1 MTKTNAR
8 NLLRTALLCLLLLLC
23 AGGALAESDGNLD
36 VFDDAFMKEHG
47 LVDANGARLYIQD
60 MDWDGDTCYAYL
72 TDMGIYTYTPGGEP
86 EKLCTLP
93 PAPENFS
100 ARVDGLTDEDL
111 ELLHNTV
118 TYISVWD
125 GTLYGYNVYSGRWG
139 AIDGE
144 GVHWQDSRLN
154 FSCLFHE
161 DSFFP
166 DRIAYSFMTDD
177 ALYVLAD
184 SPNEQGEYVYAMFA
198 FGLEDGT
205 SERYDCDGLLG
216 GATRYIQPNGMQ
228 ALQLIYYNE
237 KLDYP
242 YNAMFFD
249 LETRRFSLGT
259 PSFDF
264 LKDEPDA
271 YSMGGLAYDSK
282 TGVYYL
288 AADGALYASETI
300 EGGSAFHEIAVL
312 DTTSVYPETHAWALS
327 GGRYAILSDG
337 LHIRTGGGEL
347 SKQLSVASVG
357 SLDELDAYQAAH
369 PEVRLRTG
377 GELGVQELIDYL
389 LTGDITVDVYSMP
402 LNYAFNLIKE
412 KGLAV
417 PMSGSEVIEAD
428 VARMDGQVQSA
439 LRDAQGN
446 IVAYPA
452 GDRVELANY
461 GIHEG
466 YWRMAFGDRPLPTT
480 FEEVLDAWI
489 EWEENDLIEEYPM
502 LGFEISEGFSY
513 ENWVRRFITIYIRQ
527 HDADGEPNLGAPELR
542 TVLEKLA
549 RLAEVRQQHGRG
561 INGESDGDRALS
573 TETGDTAFI
582 FNPSSQIAMT
592 GDDRWVTTG
601 KVYDQDP
608 GDVTWLTLTFEKDAK
623 QYTDASMNVYFIN
636 PYSWHQEEA
645 LQFIEC
651 MTSPRAI
658 PRVYYAVHPDMN
670 EPLENENYEETKA
683 WYERQCEEY
692 RAGIETAKEQDKDT
706 SELERQLSNYEN
718 WLASDEGRWDISQ
731 KTIDAYRQMIA
742 EKPLNLHM
750 SSPYLYAM
758 TIGES
763 NFVNTLCKQY
773 TQGGMPLDLFLQK
786 LSSRLNMITLE
797 DSGSAGVG

>member
-1 MTKTNAR
+1 MTQTNAG
-8 NLLRTALLCLLLLLC
+8 NLIRTALLCLLLLLC

-72 TDMGIYTYTPGGEP
+72 TDMGVYTYTPGGEP

-93 PAPENFS
+93 PAPENFY

-144 GVHWQDSRLN
+144 GVHWRDSRLN

-166 DRIAYSFMTDD
+166 DRIANSFMTDD

-184 SPNEQGEYVYAMFA
+184 TQDEYGDLVYALFS
-198 FGLEDGT
+198 FDLSDGT
-205 SERYDCDGLLG
+205 SKRYDHEGLLG
-216 GATRYIQPNGMQ
+216 GICRGEKGELLLLAYFPDYEEFGTLLFQMDSGEFCTVGPYFDFPIEEDFVGGF
-228 ALQLIYYNE
+228 AYNE
-237 KLDYP
+237 KTDTMYVAA
-242 YNAMFFD
+242 ND
-249 LETRRFSLGT
+249 LI
-259 PSFDF
+259 
-264 LKDEPDA
+264 
-271 YSMGGLAYDSK
+271 
-282 TGVYYL
+282 
-288 AADGALYASETI
+288 YASKNAEEYTPF
-300 EGGSAFHEIAVL
+300 APL
-312 DTTSVYPETHAWALS
+312 DTSGMMPDIRAWALS
-327 GGRYAILSDG
+327 DGRYAILFDG
-337 LHIRTGGGEL
+337 IHIRERDDQEFAQLNL
-347 SKQLSVASVG
+347 STYLFYPSTRQLFKDMYPNVK
-357 SLDELDAYQAAH
+357 LNEQDTMDQQ
-369 PEVRLRTG
+369 TI
-377 GELGVQELIDYL
+377 IDYL
-389 LTGDITVDVYSMP
+389 LTGDETIDVYSMP

-417 PMSGSEVIEAD
+417 SMSGSEVIEAD
-428 VARMDGQVQSA
+428 AARMDEQVQSA

-461 GIHEG
+461 GIHGG

-561 INGESDGDRALS
+561 ISGESDGDRALS
-573 TETGDTAFI
+573 SETGDTAFI
-582 FNPSSQIAMT
+582 FNPSSQVAME
-592 GDDRWVTTG
+592 GDDHWVTMG
-601 KVYDQDP
+601 NVYDQYP
-608 GDVTWLTLTFEKDAK
+608 GDVTWLPLTFEKDAK
-623 QYTDASMNVYFIN
+623 QYTDASMYVYFIN
-636 PYSWHQEEA
+636 PHSWHKEEA

-651 MTSPRAI
+651 MTNPRAI

-670 EPLENENYEETKA
+670 EPLENEDYEEVKA

-692 RAGIETAKEQDKDT
+692 RAGIKTAKEQDKDT

-718 WLASDEGRWDISQ
+718 WLASDEGRWEISQ
-731 KTIDAYRQMIA
+731 KTIDAYRQMVA

-750 SSPYLYAM
+750 TSPYLYAM

-763 NFVNTLCKQY
+763 SFVNTLCGQY
-773 TQGGMPLDLFLQK
+773 AQGGMPLDLFLQK

-797 DSGSAGVG
+797 DSGSAGAG

>member
-1 MTKTNAR
+1 MTQTNAG
-8 NLLRTALLCLLLLLC
+8 NLIRTALLCLLLLLC
-23 AGGALAESDGNLD
+23 AGGALAESDGNID

-72 TDMGIYTYTPGGEP
+72 TDMGVYTYTPGGEP

-93 PAPENFS
+93 PAPENFY

-144 GVHWQDSRLN
+144 GVHWRDSRLN

-166 DRIAYSFMTDD
+166 DRIANSFMTDD

-184 SPNEQGEYVYAMFA
+184 TQDEYGDLVYALFS
-198 FGLEDGT
+198 FDLSDGT
-205 SERYDCDGLLG
+205 SKRYDHEGLLG
-216 GATRYIQPNGMQ
+216 GICRGEKGELLLLAYFPDYEEFGTLLFQMDSGEFCTVGPYFDFPIEEDFVGGF
-228 ALQLIYYNE
+228 AYNE
-237 KLDYP
+237 KTDTMYVAA
-242 YNAMFFD
+242 ND
-249 LETRRFSLGT
+249 LI
-259 PSFDF
+259 
-264 LKDEPDA
+264 
-271 YSMGGLAYDSK
+271 
-282 TGVYYL
+282 
-288 AADGALYASETI
+288 YASTNAEEYTPF
-300 EGGSAFHEIAVL
+300 APL
-312 DTTSVYPETHAWALS
+312 DTSGMMQDIRAWALS
-327 GGRYAILSDG
+327 DGRYAILFDG
-337 LHIRTGGGEL
+337 IHIRERDDQEFAQLNL
-347 SKQLSVASVG
+347 STYLIYPSTRQLFKDMYPNVK
-357 SLDELDAYQAAH
+357 LNEQDTMDQQ
-369 PEVRLRTG
+369 TI
-377 GELGVQELIDYL
+377 IDYL
-389 LTGDITVDVYSMP
+389 LTGDDTIDVYSMP

-417 PMSGSEVIEAD
+417 SMSGSEVIEAD
-428 VARMDGQVQSA
+428 VARMDEQVQSA

-561 INGESDGDRALS
+561 ISGESDGDRALS
-573 TETGDTAFI
+573 SETGDTAFI
-582 FNPSSQIAMT
+582 FNPSSQVAME
-592 GDDRWVTTG
+592 GDDHWVTMG
-601 KVYDQDP
+601 NVYDQYP
-608 GDVTWLTLTFEKDAK
+608 GDVTWLPLTFEKDAK
-623 QYTDASMNVYFIN
+623 QYTDASMYVYFIN
-636 PYSWHQEEA
+636 PHSWHKEEA

-651 MTSPRAI
+651 MTNPRAI

-670 EPLENENYEETKA
+670 EPLENEDYEEVKA

-692 RAGIETAKEQDKDT
+692 RAGIKTAKAQDKDT

-718 WLASDEGRWDISQ
+718 WLASDEGRWEISQ
-731 KTIDAYRQMIA
+731 KTIDAYRQMVA

-750 SSPYLYAM
+750 TSPYLYAM

-763 NFVNTLCKQY
+763 SFVNTLCGQY
-773 TQGGMPLDLFLQK
+773 AQGGMPLDLFLPK

-797 DSGSAGVG
+797 DSGSAGAG

>member
-1 MTKTNAR
+1 MTQTNAG
-8 NLLRTALLCLLLLLC
+8 NLIRTALLCLLLLLC

-72 TDMGIYTYTPGGEP
+72 TDMGVYTYTPGGEP

-93 PAPENFS
+93 PAPENFY

-144 GVHWQDSRLN
+144 GVHWRDSRLN

-166 DRIAYSFMTDD
+166 DRIANSFMTDD

-184 SPNEQGEYVYAMFA
+184 TQDEYGDLVYALFS
-198 FGLEDGT
+198 FDLSDGT
-205 SERYDCDGLLG
+205 SKRYDHEGLLG
-216 GATRYIQPNGMQ
+216 GICRGEKGELLLLAYFPDYEEFGTLLFQMDSGEFCTVGPYFDFPIEEDFVGGF
-228 ALQLIYYNE
+228 AYNE
-237 KLDYP
+237 KTDTMYVAA
-242 YNAMFFD
+242 ND
-249 LETRRFSLGT
+249 LI
-259 PSFDF
+259 
-264 LKDEPDA
+264 
-271 YSMGGLAYDSK
+271 
-282 TGVYYL
+282 
-288 AADGALYASETI
+288 YASKNAEEYTPF
-300 EGGSAFHEIAVL
+300 APL
-312 DTTSVYPETHAWALS
+312 DTSGMMPDIRAWALS
-327 GGRYAILSDG
+327 DGRYAILFDG
-337 LHIRTGGGEL
+337 IHIRERDDQEFAQLNL
-347 SKQLSVASVG
+347 STYLFYPSTRQFFKDMYPNVKLNEQ
-357 SLDELDAYQAAH
+357 DTMDQQ
-369 PEVRLRTG
+369 TI
-377 GELGVQELIDYL
+377 IDYL
-389 LTGDITVDVYSMP
+389 LTGDDTIDVYSMP

-417 PMSGSEVIEAD
+417 SMSGSEVIEAD
-428 VARMDGQVQSA
+428 VARMDEQVQSA

-561 INGESDGDRALS
+561 ISGESDGDRALS
-573 TETGDTAFI
+573 SETGDTAFI
-582 FNPSSQIAMT
+582 FNPSSQVAME
-592 GDDRWVTTG
+592 GDDHWVTMG
-601 KVYDQDP
+601 NVYDQYP
-608 GDVTWLTLTFEKDAK
+608 GDVTWLPLTFEKDAK
-623 QYTDASMNVYFIN
+623 QYTDASMYVYFIN
-636 PYSWHQEEA
+636 PHSWHKEEA

-651 MTSPRAI
+651 MTNPRAI

-670 EPLENENYEETKA
+670 EPLENEDYEEVKA

-692 RAGIETAKEQDKDT
+692 RAGIKTAKEQDKDT

-718 WLASDEGRWDISQ
+718 WLASDEGRWEISQ
-731 KTIDAYRQMIA
+731 KTIDAYRQMVA

-750 SSPYLYAM
+750 TSPYLYAM

-763 NFVNTLCKQY
+763 SFVNTLCGQY
-773 TQGGMPLDLFLQK
+773 AQGGMPLDLFLQK

-797 DSGSAGVG
+797 DSGSAGAG

>member
-1 MTKTNAR
+1 MKNKAKKI
-8 NLLRTALLCLLLLLC
+8 RTLFLLLLTL
-23 AGGALAESDGNLD
+23 LFLLSTSSMAETSNSID
-36 VFDDAFMKEHG
+36 VFNDRYMKEQN
-47 LVDANGARLYIQD
+47 LVDEFGLRLFFQD
-60 MDWDGDTCYAYL
+60 VAWDGDTCYAYL
-72 TDMGIYTYTPGGEP
+72 SDMGIYTYTPGGEP

-93 PAPENFS
+93 PAPENFY
-100 ARVDGLTDEDL
+100 ARVDSLTDEDL

-144 GVHWQDSRLN
+144 GVHWRDSRLN

-166 DRIAYSFMTDD
+166 DRIANSFMTDD

-184 SPNEQGEYVYAMFA
+184 TQDEYGALVYALFS
-198 FGLEDGT
+198 FDLSDGT
-205 SERYDCDGLLG
+205 SKRYDHEGLLG
-216 GATRYIQPNGMQ
+216 GICRGEKGELLLLAYFPDYEEFGTLLFQMDSGEFCTVGPYFDFPIEEDFVGGF
-228 ALQLIYYNE
+228 AYNE
-237 KLDYP
+237 KTDTMYVAA
-242 YNAMFFD
+242 ND
-249 LETRRFSLGT
+249 LI
-259 PSFDF
+259 
-264 LKDEPDA
+264 
-271 YSMGGLAYDSK
+271 
-282 TGVYYL
+282 
-288 AADGALYASETI
+288 YASKNAEEYTPF
-300 EGGSAFHEIAVL
+300 APL
-312 DTTSVYPETHAWALS
+312 DTSGMMPDIRAWALS
-327 GGRYAILSDG
+327 DGRYAILFDG
-337 LHIRTGGGEL
+337 IHIRERDDQEFAQLNL
-347 SKQLSVASVG
+347 STYLFYPSTRQLFKDMYPNVK
-357 SLDELDAYQAAH
+357 LNEQDTMDQQ
-369 PEVRLRTG
+369 TI
-377 GELGVQELIDYL
+377 IDYL
-389 LTGDITVDVYSMP
+389 LTGDETIDVYSMP

-412 KGLAV
+412 KGLAE
-417 PMSGSEVIEAD
+417 PLSGSEAIEAD
-428 VARMDGQVQSA
+428 IARMDEQVQSA

-452 GDRVELANY
+452 GDRVELSNY

-466 YWRMAFGDRPLPTT
+466 YWRMAFGDRPLPAT

-561 INGESDGDRALS
+561 ISGESDGDRALS

-592 GDDRWVTTG
+592 GDDRWVTMG
-601 KVYDQDP
+601 NVYDQYP
-608 GDVTWLTLTFEKDAK
+608 GDVTWLPLTFEKDAK
-623 QYTDASMNVYFIN
+623 QYTDASMYVYFIN
-636 PYSWHQEEA
+636 PHSWHKEEA

-651 MTSPRAI
+651 MTNPRAI

-670 EPLENENYEETKA
+670 EPLENEDYEEVKA

-692 RAGIETAKEQDKDT
+692 RAGIKTAKEQDKDT
-706 SELERQLSNYEN
+706 AELERQLSNYEN

-731 KTIDAYRQMIA
+731 KTIDAYRRMVA

-750 SSPYLYAM
+750 TSPYLYAM

-763 NFVNTLCKQY
+763 NFVNTLCGQY
-773 TQGGMPLDLFLQK
+773 AQGGMPLDLFLQK

-797 DSGSAGVG
+797 DSGSAGAG

>member
-1 MTKTNAR
+1 MTQTNAG
-8 NLLRTALLCLLLLLC
+8 NLIRTALLCLLLLLC

-47 LVDANGARLYIQD
+47 LVDANGVRLYIQD

-93 PAPENFS
+93 PAPENFY

-161 DSFFP
+161 DSVFP
-166 DRIAYSFMTDD
+166 DRIANSFMTDD

-184 SPNEQGEYVYAMFA
+184 TQDEYGDLVYALFS
-198 FGLEDGT
+198 FDLSDGT
-205 SERYDCDGLLG
+205 SKRYDHEGLLG
-216 GATRYIQPNGMQ
+216 GICRGEKGELLLLAYFPDYEEFGTLLFQMDSGEFCTVGPYFDFPIEEDFVGGF
-228 ALQLIYYNE
+228 AYNE
-237 KLDYP
+237 KTDTMYVAA
-242 YNAMFFD
+242 ND
-249 LETRRFSLGT
+249 LI
-259 PSFDF
+259 
-264 LKDEPDA
+264 
-271 YSMGGLAYDSK
+271 
-282 TGVYYL
+282 
-288 AADGALYASETI
+288 YASKNAEEYTPF
-300 EGGSAFHEIAVL
+300 APL
-312 DTTSVYPETHAWALS
+312 DTSGMMPDIRAWALS
-327 GGRYAILSDG
+327 DGRYAILFDG
-337 LHIRTGGGEL
+337 IHIRERDDQEFAQLNL
-347 SKQLSVASVG
+347 STYLFYPSTRQLFKDMYPNVK
-357 SLDELDAYQAAH
+357 LNEQDTMDQQ
-369 PEVRLRTG
+369 TI
-377 GELGVQELIDYL
+377 IDYL
-389 LTGDITVDVYSMP
+389 LTGDETIDVYSMP

-417 PMSGSEVIEAD
+417 SMSGSEAIEAD
-428 VARMDGQVQSA
+428 VARMDEQVQSA

-561 INGESDGDRALS
+561 ISGESDGDRALS
-573 TETGDTAFI
+573 SETGDTAFI
-582 FNPSSQIAMT
+582 FNPSSQVAME
-592 GDDRWVTTG
+592 GDDHWVTMG
-601 KVYDQDP
+601 NVYDQYP
-608 GDVTWLTLTFEKDAK
+608 GDVTWLPLTFEKDAK
-623 QYTDASMNVYFIN
+623 QYTDASMYVYFIN
-636 PYSWHQEEA
+636 PHSWHKEEA

-651 MTSPRAI
+651 MTNPRAI

-670 EPLENENYEETKA
+670 EPLENEDYEEVKA

-692 RAGIETAKEQDKDT
+692 RAGIKTAKEQDKDS

-718 WLASDEGRWDISQ
+718 WLASDEGRWEISQ
-731 KTIDAYRQMIA
+731 KTIDAYRQMVA

-750 SSPYLYAM
+750 TSPYLYAM

-763 NFVNTLCKQY
+763 SFVNTLCGQY
-773 TQGGMPLDLFLQK
+773 AQGGMPLDLFLQK

-797 DSGSAGVG
+797 DSGSAGAG

>member
-1 MTKTNAR
+1 MTQTNAG
-8 NLLRTALLCLLLLLC
+8 NLIRTALLCLLLLLC

-72 TDMGIYTYTPGGEP
+72 TDMGVYTYTPGGEP

-93 PAPENFS
+93 PAPENFY
-100 ARVDGLTDEDL
+100 ARVGGLTDEDL

-144 GVHWQDSRLN
+144 GVHWRDSRLN

-166 DRIAYSFMTDD
+166 DRIANSFMTDD

-184 SPNEQGEYVYAMFA
+184 TQDEYGDLVYALFS
-198 FGLEDGT
+198 FDLSDGT
-205 SERYDCDGLLG
+205 SKRYDHEGLLG
-216 GATRYIQPNGMQ
+216 GICRGEKGELLLLAYFPDYEEFGTLLFQMDSGEFCTVGPYFDFPIEEDFVGGF
-228 ALQLIYYNE
+228 AYNE
-237 KLDYP
+237 KTDTMYVAA
-242 YNAMFFD
+242 ND
-249 LETRRFSLGT
+249 LI
-259 PSFDF
+259 
-264 LKDEPDA
+264 
-271 YSMGGLAYDSK
+271 
-282 TGVYYL
+282 
-288 AADGALYASETI
+288 YASKNAEEYTPF
-300 EGGSAFHEIAVL
+300 APL
-312 DTTSVYPETHAWALS
+312 DTSGMMPDIRAWALS
-327 GGRYAILSDG
+327 DGRYAILFDG
-337 LHIRTGGGEL
+337 IHIRERDDQEFAQLNL
-347 SKQLSVASVG
+347 STYLFYPSTRQLFKDMYPNVK
-357 SLDELDAYQAAH
+357 LNEQDTMDQQ
-369 PEVRLRTG
+369 TI
-377 GELGVQELIDYL
+377 IDYL
-389 LTGDITVDVYSMP
+389 LTGDETIDVYSMP

-417 PMSGSEVIEAD
+417 SMSGSEVIEAD
-428 VARMDGQVQSA
+428 AARMDEQVQSA

-561 INGESDGDRALS
+561 ISGESDGDRALS
-573 TETGDTAFI
+573 SETGDTAFI
-582 FNPSSQIAMT
+582 FNPSSQVAME
-592 GDDRWVTTG
+592 GDDHWVTMG
-601 KVYDQDP
+601 NVYDQYP
-608 GDVTWLTLTFEKDAK
+608 GDVTWLPLTFEKDAK
-623 QYTDASMNVYFIN
+623 QYTDASMYVYFIN
-636 PYSWHQEEA
+636 PHSWHKEEA

-651 MTSPRAI
+651 MTNPRAI

-670 EPLENENYEETKA
+670 EPLENEDYEEVKA

-692 RAGIETAKEQDKDT
+692 RAGIKTAKEQDKDT

-718 WLASDEGRWDISQ
+718 WLASDEGRWEISQ
-731 KTIDAYRQMIA
+731 KTIDAYRQMVA

-750 SSPYLYAM
+750 TSPYLYAM

-763 NFVNTLCKQY
+763 SFVNTLCGQY
-773 TQGGMPLDLFLQK
+773 AQGGMPLDLFLQK

-797 DSGSAGVG
+797 DSGSAGAG

>member
-1 MTKTNAR
+1 MTQTNAG
-8 NLLRTALLCLLLLLC
+8 NLIRTALLCLLLLLC
-23 AGGALAESDGNLD
+23 AGGALAESDGSLD
-36 VFDDAFMKEHG
+36 LFDDAYMKAHG

-72 TDMGIYTYTPGGEP
+72 TDMGIYIYTPGGEP

-93 PAPENFS
+93 PAPENFY

-144 GVHWQDSRLN
+144 GVHWRDSRLN

-166 DRIAYSFMTDD
+166 DRIANSFMTDD

-184 SPNEQGEYVYAMFA
+184 TQDEYGTLVYALFS
-198 FGLEDGT
+198 FDLSDGT
-205 SERYDCDGLLG
+205 SKRYDHEGLLG
-216 GATRYIQPNGMQ
+216 GICRGEKGELLLLAYFPDYEEFGTLLFQMDSGEFCTVGPYFDFPIEEDFVGGF
-228 ALQLIYYNE
+228 AYNE
-237 KLDYP
+237 KTDTMYVAA
-242 YNAMFFD
+242 ND
-249 LETRRFSLGT
+249 LI
-259 PSFDF
+259 
-264 LKDEPDA
+264 
-271 YSMGGLAYDSK
+271 
-282 TGVYYL
+282 
-288 AADGALYASETI
+288 YASKNAEEYTPF
-300 EGGSAFHEIAVL
+300 APL
-312 DTTSVYPETHAWALS
+312 DTSGMMPDIRAWALTD
-327 GGRYAILSDG
+327 GRYAILFDG
-337 LHIRTGGGEL
+337 IHIRERDDQEFAQLNL
-347 SKQLSVASVG
+347 STYLFYPSTRQLFKDMYPNVK
-357 SLDELDAYQAAH
+357 LNEQDTMDQQ
-369 PEVRLRTG
+369 TI
-377 GELGVQELIDYL
+377 IDYL
-389 LTGDITVDVYSMP
+389 LTGDETIDVYSMP

-412 KGLAV
+412 KGLAE
-417 PMSGSEVIEAD
+417 PLSGSEVIEAD
-428 VARMDGQVQSA
+428 VARMDEQVQSA

-561 INGESDGDRALS
+561 ISGESDGDRALS
-573 TETGDTAFI
+573 SETGDTAFI
-582 FNPSSQIAMT
+582 FNPSSQVAME
-592 GDDRWVTTG
+592 GDDHWVTMG
-601 KVYDQDP
+601 NVYDQYP
-608 GDVTWLTLTFEKDAK
+608 GDVTWLPLTFEKDAK
-623 QYTDASMNVYFIN
+623 QYTDASMYVYFIN
-636 PYSWHQEEA
+636 PHSWHKEEA

-651 MTSPRAI
+651 MTNPRAI

-670 EPLENENYEETKA
+670 EPLENEDYEEVKA

-692 RAGIETAKEQDKDT
+692 RAGIKTAKEQDKDT

-718 WLASDEGRWDISQ
+718 WLASDEGRWEISQ
-731 KTIDAYRQMIA
+731 KTIDAYRQMVA

-750 SSPYLYAM
+750 TSPYLYAM

-763 NFVNTLCKQY
+763 SFVNTLCGQY
-773 TQGGMPLDLFLQK
+773 AQGGMPLDLFLQK

-797 DSGSAGVG
+797 DSGSAGAG

>member
-1 MTKTNAR
+1 MTQTNAG
-8 NLLRTALLCLLLLLC
+8 NLIRTALLCLLLLLC

-72 TDMGIYTYTPGGEP
+72 TDMGVYTYTPGGKP

-93 PAPENFS
+93 PAPENFY

-144 GVHWQDSRLN
+144 GVHWRDSRLN

-166 DRIAYSFMTDD
+166 DRIANSFMTDD

-184 SPNEQGEYVYAMFA
+184 TQDEYGDLVYALFS
-198 FGLEDGT
+198 FDLSDGT
-205 SERYDCDGLLG
+205 SKRYDHEGLLG
-216 GATRYIQPNGMQ
+216 GICRGEKGELLLLAYFPDYEEFGTLLFQMDSGEFCTVGPYFDFPIEEDFVGGF
-228 ALQLIYYNE
+228 AYNE
-237 KLDYP
+237 KTDTMYVAA
-242 YNAMFFD
+242 ND
-249 LETRRFSLGT
+249 LI
-259 PSFDF
+259 
-264 LKDEPDA
+264 
-271 YSMGGLAYDSK
+271 
-282 TGVYYL
+282 
-288 AADGALYASETI
+288 YASKNAEEYTPF
-300 EGGSAFHEIAVL
+300 APL
-312 DTTSVYPETHAWALS
+312 DTSGMMPDIRAWALS
-327 GGRYAILSDG
+327 DGRYAILFDG
-337 LHIRTGGGEL
+337 IHIRERDDQEFAQLNL
-347 SKQLSVASVG
+347 STYLFYPSTRQFFKDMYPNVKLNEQ
-357 SLDELDAYQAAH
+357 DTMDQQ
-369 PEVRLRTG
+369 TI
-377 GELGVQELIDYL
+377 IDYL
-389 LTGDITVDVYSMP
+389 LTGDDTIDVYSMP

-417 PMSGSEVIEAD
+417 SMSGSEVIEAD
-428 VARMDGQVQSA
+428 VARMDEQVQSA

-561 INGESDGDRALS
+561 ISGESDGDRALS
-573 TETGDTAFI
+573 SETGDTAFI
-582 FNPSSQIAMT
+582 FNPSSQVAME
-592 GDDRWVTTG
+592 GDDHWVTMG
-601 KVYDQDP
+601 NVYDQYP
-608 GDVTWLTLTFEKDAK
+608 GDVTWLPLTFEKDAK
-623 QYTDASMNVYFIN
+623 QYTDASMYVYFIN
-636 PYSWHQEEA
+636 PHSWHKEEA

-651 MTSPRAI
+651 MTNPRAI

-670 EPLENENYEETKA
+670 EPLENEDYEEVKA

-692 RAGIETAKEQDKDT
+692 RAGIKTAKEQDKDT

-718 WLASDEGRWDISQ
+718 WLASDEGRWEISQ
-731 KTIDAYRQMIA
+731 KTIDAYRQMVA

-750 SSPYLYAM
+750 TSPYLYAM

-763 NFVNTLCKQY
+763 SFVNTLCGQY
-773 TQGGMPLDLFLQK
+773 AQGGMPLDLFLQK

-797 DSGSAGVG
+797 DSGSAGAG

>member
-1 MTKTNAR
+1 MTQTNAG
-8 NLLRTALLCLLLLLC
+8 NLIRTALLCLLLLLC

-47 LVDANGARLYIQD
+47 LVDANGVRLYIQD

-93 PAPENFS
+93 PAPENFY

-166 DRIAYSFMTDD
+166 DRIANSFMTDD

-184 SPNEQGEYVYAMFA
+184 TQDEYGDLVYALFS
-198 FGLEDGT
+198 FDLSDGT
-205 SERYDCDGLLG
+205 SKRYDHEGLLG
-216 GATRYIQPNGMQ
+216 GICRGEKGELLLLAYFPDYEEFGTLLFQMDSGEFCTVGPYFDFPIEEDFVGGF
-228 ALQLIYYNE
+228 AYNE
-237 KLDYP
+237 KTDTMYVAA
-242 YNAMFFD
+242 ND
-249 LETRRFSLGT
+249 LI
-259 PSFDF
+259 
-264 LKDEPDA
+264 
-271 YSMGGLAYDSK
+271 
-282 TGVYYL
+282 
-288 AADGALYASETI
+288 YASKNAEEYTPF
-300 EGGSAFHEIAVL
+300 APL
-312 DTTSVYPETHAWALS
+312 DTSGMMPDIRAWALS
-327 GGRYAILSDG
+327 DGRYAILFDG
-337 LHIRTGGGEL
+337 IHIRERDDQEFAQLNL
-347 SKQLSVASVG
+347 STYLFYPSTRQLFKDMYPNVK
-357 SLDELDAYQAAH
+357 LNEQDTMDQQ
-369 PEVRLRTG
+369 TI
-377 GELGVQELIDYL
+377 IDYL
-389 LTGDITVDVYSMP
+389 LTGDETIDVYSMP

-417 PMSGSEVIEAD
+417 SMSGSEAIEAD
-428 VARMDGQVQSA
+428 AARMDEQVQSA

-502 LGFEISEGFSY
+502 LGFEISEGFIY

-561 INGESDGDRALS
+561 ISGESDGDRALS

-582 FNPSSQIAMT
+582 FNPSSQVAME
-592 GDDRWVTTG
+592 GDDHWVTMG
-601 KVYDQDP
+601 NVYDQYP
-608 GDVTWLTLTFEKDAK
+608 GDVTWLPLTFEKDAK
-623 QYTDASMNVYFIN
+623 QYTDASMYVYFIN
-636 PYSWHQEEA
+636 PHSWHKEEA

-651 MTSPRAI
+651 MTNPRAI

-670 EPLENENYEETKA
+670 EPLENEDYEEVKA

-692 RAGIETAKEQDKDT
+692 RAGIKTAKEQDKDT

-718 WLASDEGRWDISQ
+718 WLASDEGRWEISQ
-731 KTIDAYRQMIA
+731 KTIDAYRQMVA

-750 SSPYLYAM
+750 TSPYLYAM

-763 NFVNTLCKQY
+763 SFVNTLCGQY
-773 TQGGMPLDLFLQK
+773 AQGGMLLDLFLQK
-786 LSSRLNMITLE
+786 LSSRLSMITLE
-797 DSGSAGVG
+797 DSGSAGAG

>member
-1 MTKTNAR
+1 MTQTNAG
-8 NLLRTALLCLLLLLC
+8 NLIRTALLCLLLLLC

-72 TDMGIYTYTPGGEP
+72 TDMGVYTYTPGGEP

-93 PAPENFS
+93 PAPENFY

-144 GVHWQDSRLN
+144 GIHWQDSRLN

-166 DRIAYSFMTDD
+166 DRIANSFMTDD

-184 SPNEQGEYVYAMFA
+184 TQDEYGDLVYALFS
-198 FGLEDGT
+198 FDLSDGT
-205 SERYDCDGLLG
+205 SKRYDHEGLLG
-216 GATRYIQPNGMQ
+216 GICRGEKGELLLLAYFPDYEEFGTLLFQMDSGEFCTVGPYFDFPIEEDFVGGF
-228 ALQLIYYNE
+228 AYNE
-237 KLDYP
+237 KTDTMYVAA
-242 YNAMFFD
+242 ND
-249 LETRRFSLGT
+249 LI
-259 PSFDF
+259 
-264 LKDEPDA
+264 
-271 YSMGGLAYDSK
+271 
-282 TGVYYL
+282 
-288 AADGALYASETI
+288 YASKNAEEYTPF
-300 EGGSAFHEIAVL
+300 APL
-312 DTTSVYPETHAWALS
+312 DTSGMMPDIRAWALS
-327 GGRYAILSDG
+327 DGRYAILFDG
-337 LHIRTGGGEL
+337 IHIRERDDQEFAQLNL
-347 SKQLSVASVG
+347 STYLFYPSTRQLFKDMYPNVK
-357 SLDELDAYQAAH
+357 LNEQDTMDQQ
-369 PEVRLRTG
+369 TI
-377 GELGVQELIDYL
+377 IDYL
-389 LTGDITVDVYSMP
+389 LTGDETIDVYSMP

-417 PMSGSEVIEAD
+417 SMSGSEAIEAD
-428 VARMDGQVQSA
+428 TARMDEQVQSA

-527 HDADGEPNLGAPELR
+527 HDADGEPNLGTPELR

-561 INGESDGDRALS
+561 ISGESDGDRALS
-573 TETGDTAFI
+573 SETGDTAFI
-582 FNPSSQIAMT
+582 FNPSSQVAME
-592 GDDRWVTTG
+592 GDDHWVTMG
-601 KVYDQDP
+601 NVYDQYP
-608 GDVTWLTLTFEKDAK
+608 GDVTWLPLTFEKDAK
-623 QYTDASMNVYFIN
+623 QYTDASMYVYFIN
-636 PYSWHQEEA
+636 PHSWHKEEA

-651 MTSPRAI
+651 MTNPRAI

-670 EPLENENYEETKA
+670 EPLENEDYEEVKA

-692 RAGIETAKEQDKDT
+692 RAGIKTAKEQDKDT

-718 WLASDEGRWDISQ
+718 WLASDEGRWEISQ
-731 KTIDAYRQMIA
+731 KTIDAYRQMVA

-750 SSPYLYAM
+750 TSPYLYAM

-763 NFVNTLCKQY
+763 SFVNTLCGQY
-773 TQGGMPLDLFLQK
+773 AQGGMPLDLFLQK

-797 DSGSAGVG
+797 DSGSAGAG

>member
-1 MTKTNAR
+1 MTQTNAG

-72 TDMGIYTYTPGGEP
+72 TDMGVYTYTPGGEP

-93 PAPENFS
+93 PAPENFY

-166 DRIAYSFMTDD
+166 DRIANSFMTDD

-184 SPNEQGEYVYAMFA
+184 TQDEYGDLVYALFS
-198 FGLEDGT
+198 FDLSDGT
-205 SERYDCDGLLG
+205 SKRYDHEGLLG
-216 GATRYIQPNGMQ
+216 GICRGEKGELLLLAYFPDYEEFGTLLFQMDSGEFCTVGPYFDFPIEEDFVGGF
-228 ALQLIYYNE
+228 AYNE
-237 KLDYP
+237 KTDTMYVAA
-242 YNAMFFD
+242 ND
-249 LETRRFSLGT
+249 LI
-259 PSFDF
+259 
-264 LKDEPDA
+264 
-271 YSMGGLAYDSK
+271 
-282 TGVYYL
+282 
-288 AADGALYASETI
+288 YASKNAEEYTPF
-300 EGGSAFHEIAVL
+300 APL
-312 DTTSVYPETHAWALS
+312 DTSGMMPDIRAWALS
-327 GGRYAILSDG
+327 DGRYAILFDG
-337 LHIRTGGGEL
+337 IHIRERDDQEFAQLNL
-347 SKQLSVASVG
+347 STYLFYPSTRQLFKDMYPNVK
-357 SLDELDAYQAAH
+357 LNEQDTMDQQ
-369 PEVRLRTG
+369 TI
-377 GELGVQELIDYL
+377 IDYL
-389 LTGDITVDVYSMP
+389 LTGDETIDVYSMP

-417 PMSGSEVIEAD
+417 SMSGSEVIEAD
-428 VARMDGQVQSA
+428 AARMDEQVQSA

-561 INGESDGDRALS
+561 ISGESDGDRALS
-573 TETGDTAFI
+573 SETGDTAFI
-582 FNPSSQIAMT
+582 FNPSSQVAME
-592 GDDRWVTTG
+592 GDDHWVTMG
-601 KVYDQDP
+601 NVYDQYP
-608 GDVTWLTLTFEKDAK
+608 GDVTWLPLTFEKDAK
-623 QYTDASMNVYFIN
+623 QYTDASMYVYFIN
-636 PYSWHQEEA
+636 PHSWHKEEA

-651 MTSPRAI
+651 MTNPRAI
-658 PRVYYAVHPDMN
+658 PRLYYAVHPDMN
-670 EPLENENYEETKA
+670 EPLENEDYEEVKA

-692 RAGIETAKEQDKDT
+692 RAGIKTAKEQDKDT

-718 WLASDEGRWDISQ
+718 WLASDEGRWEISQ
-731 KTIDAYRQMIA
+731 KTIDAYRQMVA

-750 SSPYLYAM
+750 TSPYLYAM

-763 NFVNTLCKQY
+763 SFVNTLCGQY
-773 TQGGMPLDLFLQK
+773 AQGGMPLDLFLQK

-797 DSGSAGVG
+797 DSGSAGAG

>member
-1 MTKTNAR
+1 MKNKAKKI
-8 NLLRTALLCLLLLLC
+8 RTLFLLLLTL
-23 AGGALAESDGNLD
+23 LFLLSTSSMAETSNGID
-36 VFDDAFMKEHG
+36 VFNDRYMKEQN
-47 LVDANGARLYIQD
+47 LVDEFGLRLFFQD
-60 MDWDGDTCYAYL
+60 VAWDGDTCYAYL
-72 TDMGIYTYTPGGEP
+72 SDMGIYTYTPGGEP

-93 PAPENFS
+93 PAPENFY

-144 GVHWQDSRLN
+144 GVHWRDSRLN

-166 DRIAYSFMTDD
+166 DRIANSFMTDD

-184 SPNEQGEYVYAMFA
+184 TQDEYGDLVYALFS
-198 FGLEDGT
+198 FDLSDGT
-205 SERYDCDGLLG
+205 SKRYDHEGLLG
-216 GATRYIQPNGMQ
+216 GICRGEKGELLLLAYFPDYEEFGTLLFQMDSGEFCTVGPYFDFPIEEDFVGGF
-228 ALQLIYYNE
+228 AYNE
-237 KLDYP
+237 KTDTMYVAA
-242 YNAMFFD
+242 ND
-249 LETRRFSLGT
+249 LI
-259 PSFDF
+259 
-264 LKDEPDA
+264 
-271 YSMGGLAYDSK
+271 
-282 TGVYYL
+282 
-288 AADGALYASETI
+288 YASKNAEEYTPF
-300 EGGSAFHEIAVL
+300 APL
-312 DTTSVYPETHAWALS
+312 DTSGMMPDIRAWALS
-327 GGRYAILSDG
+327 DGRYAILFDG
-337 LHIRTGGGEL
+337 IHIRERDDQEFAQLNL
-347 SKQLSVASVG
+347 STYLFYPSTRQLFKDMYPNVK
-357 SLDELDAYQAAH
+357 LNEQDTMDQQ
-369 PEVRLRTG
+369 TI
-377 GELGVQELIDYL
+377 IDYL
-389 LTGDITVDVYSMP
+389 LTGDETIDVYSMP

-417 PMSGSEVIEAD
+417 SMSGSEVIEAD
-428 VARMDGQVQSA
+428 AARMDEQVQSA

-561 INGESDGDRALS
+561 ISGESDGDRALS
-573 TETGDTAFI
+573 SETGDTAFI
-582 FNPSSQIAMT
+582 FNPSSQVAME
-592 GDDRWVTTG
+592 GDDHWVTMG
-601 KVYDQDP
+601 NVYDQYP
-608 GDVTWLTLTFEKDAK
+608 GDVTWLPLTFEKDAK
-623 QYTDASMNVYFIN
+623 QYTDASMYVYFIN
-636 PYSWHQEEA
+636 PHSWHKEEA

-651 MTSPRAI
+651 MTNPRAI

-670 EPLENENYEETKA
+670 EPLENEDYEEVKA

-692 RAGIETAKEQDKDT
+692 RAGIKTAKEQDKDT

-718 WLASDEGRWDISQ
+718 WLASDEGRWEISQ
-731 KTIDAYRQMIA
+731 KTIDAYRQMVA

-750 SSPYLYAM
+750 TSPYLYAM

-763 NFVNTLCKQY
+763 SFVNTLCGQY
-773 TQGGMPLDLFLQK
+773 AQGGMPLDLFLQK

-797 DSGSAGVG
+797 DSGSAGAG

>member
-1 MTKTNAR
+1 MTQTNAG
-8 NLLRTALLCLLLLLC
+8 NLIRTALLCLLLLLF
-23 AGGALAESDGNLD
+23 AGGVLAESDGNLD

-72 TDMGIYTYTPGGEP
+72 TDMGVYTYTPGGEP

-93 PAPENFS
+93 PAPENFY
-100 ARVDGLTDEDL
+100 ARVGGLTDEDL

-144 GVHWQDSRLN
+144 GVHWRDSRLN

-166 DRIAYSFMTDD
+166 DRIANSFMTDD

-184 SPNEQGEYVYAMFA
+184 TQDEYGDLVYALFS
-198 FGLEDGT
+198 FDLSDGT
-205 SERYDCDGLLG
+205 SKRYDHEGLLG
-216 GATRYIQPNGMQ
+216 GICRGEKGELLLLAYFPDYEEFGTLLFQMDSGEFCTVGPYFDFPIEEDFVGGF
-228 ALQLIYYNE
+228 AYNE
-237 KLDYP
+237 KTDTMYVAA
-242 YNAMFFD
+242 ND
-249 LETRRFSLGT
+249 LI
-259 PSFDF
+259 
-264 LKDEPDA
+264 
-271 YSMGGLAYDSK
+271 
-282 TGVYYL
+282 
-288 AADGALYASETI
+288 YASKNAEEYTPF
-300 EGGSAFHEIAVL
+300 APL
-312 DTTSVYPETHAWALS
+312 DTSGMMPDIRAWALS
-327 GGRYAILSDG
+327 DGRYAILFDG
-337 LHIRTGGGEL
+337 IHIRERDDQEFAQLNL
-347 SKQLSVASVG
+347 STYLFYPSTRQLFKDMYPNVK
-357 SLDELDAYQAAH
+357 LNEQDTMDQQ
-369 PEVRLRTG
+369 TI
-377 GELGVQELIDYL
+377 IDYL
-389 LTGDITVDVYSMP
+389 LTGDETIDVYSMP

-417 PMSGSEVIEAD
+417 SMSGSEVIEAD
-428 VARMDGQVQSA
+428 VARMDEQVQSA

-561 INGESDGDRALS
+561 ISGESDGDRALS
-573 TETGDTAFI
+573 SETGDTAFI
-582 FNPSSQIAMT
+582 FNPSSQVAME
-592 GDDRWVTTG
+592 GDDHWVTMG
-601 KVYDQDP
+601 NVYDQYP
-608 GDVTWLTLTFEKDAK
+608 GDVTWLPLTFEKDAK
-623 QYTDASMNVYFIN
+623 QYTDASMYVYFIN
-636 PYSWHQEEA
+636 PHSWHKEEA

-651 MTSPRAI
+651 MTNPRAI

-670 EPLENENYEETKA
+670 EPLENEDYEEVKA

-692 RAGIETAKEQDKDT
+692 RAGIKTAKEQDKDT

-718 WLASDEGRWDISQ
+718 WLASDEGRWEISQ
-731 KTIDAYRQMIA
+731 KTIDAYRQMVA

-750 SSPYLYAM
+750 TSPYLYAM

-763 NFVNTLCKQY
+763 SFVNTLCGQY
-773 TQGGMPLDLFLQK
+773 AQGGMPLDLFLQK

-797 DSGSAGVG
+797 DSGSAGAG

>member
-1 MTKTNAR
+1 MTQTNAG
-8 NLLRTALLCLLLLLC
+8 NLIRTALLCLLLLLC

-72 TDMGIYTYTPGGEP
+72 TDMGVYTYTPGGEP

-93 PAPENFS
+93 PAPENFY

-166 DRIAYSFMTDD
+166 DRIANSFMTDD

-184 SPNEQGEYVYAMFA
+184 TQDEYGDLVYALFS
-198 FGLEDGT
+198 FDLSDGT
-205 SERYDCDGLLG
+205 SKRYDHEGLLG
-216 GATRYIQPNGMQ
+216 GICRGEKGELLLLAYFPDYEEFGTLLFQMDSGEFCTVGPYFDFPIEEDFVGGF
-228 ALQLIYYNE
+228 AYNE
-237 KLDYP
+237 KTDTMYVAA
-242 YNAMFFD
+242 ND
-249 LETRRFSLGT
+249 LI
-259 PSFDF
+259 
-264 LKDEPDA
+264 
-271 YSMGGLAYDSK
+271 
-282 TGVYYL
+282 
-288 AADGALYASETI
+288 YASKNAEEYTPF
-300 EGGSAFHEIAVL
+300 APL
-312 DTTSVYPETHAWALS
+312 DTSGMMPDIRAWALS
-327 GGRYAILSDG
+327 DGRYAILFDG
-337 LHIRTGGGEL
+337 IHIRERDDQEFAQLNL
-347 SKQLSVASVG
+347 STYLFYPSTRQLFKDMYPNVK
-357 SLDELDAYQAAH
+357 LNEQDTMDQQ
-369 PEVRLRTG
+369 TI
-377 GELGVQELIDYL
+377 IDYL
-389 LTGDITVDVYSMP
+389 LTGDETIDVYSMP

-417 PMSGSEVIEAD
+417 SMSGSEVIEAD
-428 VARMDGQVQSA
+428 AARMDEQVQSA

-561 INGESDGDRALS
+561 ISGESDGDRALS
-573 TETGDTAFI
+573 SETGDTAFI
-582 FNPSSQIAMT
+582 FNPSSQVAME
-592 GDDRWVTTG
+592 GDDHWVTMG
-601 KVYDQDP
+601 NVYDQYP
-608 GDVTWLTLTFEKDAK
+608 GDVTWLPLTFEKDAK
-623 QYTDASMNVYFIN
+623 QYTDASMYVYFIN
-636 PYSWHQEEA
+636 PHSWHKEEA

-651 MTSPRAI
+651 MTNPRAI
-658 PRVYYAVHPDMN
+658 PRLYYAVHPDMN
-670 EPLENENYEETKA
+670 EPLENEDYEEVKA

-692 RAGIETAKEQDKDT
+692 RAGIKTAKEQDKDT

-718 WLASDEGRWDISQ
+718 WLASDEGRWEISQ
-731 KTIDAYRQMIA
+731 KTIDAYRQMVA

-750 SSPYLYAM
+750 TSPYLYAM

-763 NFVNTLCKQY
+763 SFVNTLCGQY
-773 TQGGMPLDLFLQK
+773 AQGGMPLDLFLQK

-797 DSGSAGVG
+797 DSGSAGAG

>member
-1 MTKTNAR
+1 MTQTNAG
-8 NLLRTALLCLLLLLC
+8 NLIRTALLCLLLLLC
-23 AGGALAESDGNLD
+23 AGGALAESDGNLY

-72 TDMGIYTYTPGGEP
+72 TDMGVYTYTPGGEP

-93 PAPENFS
+93 PAPENFY

-144 GVHWQDSRLN
+144 GVHWRDSRLN

-166 DRIAYSFMTDD
+166 DRIANSFMTDD

-184 SPNEQGEYVYAMFA
+184 SPNEQGEYVYAVFA

-216 GATRYIQPNGMQ
+216 GACRG
-228 ALQLIYYNE
+228 E
-237 KLDYP
+237 KGEL
-242 YNAMFFD
+242 
-249 LETRRFSLGT
+249 LLLTRFSESEYGT
-259 PSFDF
+259 LSFNMDSGESF
-264 LKDEPDA
+264 PMGA
-271 YSMGGLAYDSK
+271 YFGFQVQEDLVGGLAYDIS
-282 TGVYYL
+282 TDTIYV
-288 AADGALYASETI
+288 AANDLIYASES
-300 EGGSAFHEIAVL
+300 SAEYEPFALV
-312 DTTSVYPETHAWALS
+312 DTSLIMPETHAWALS
-327 GGRYAILSDG
+327 GGRYAVRG
-337 LHIRTGGGEL
+337 
-347 SKQLSVASVG
+347 
-357 SLDELDAYQAAH
+357 DELCIRGKNSEEIRELTIAGGLFYPSARDLYKGAH
-369 PEVRLRTG
+369 SDVRLNETDD
-377 GELGVQELIDYL
+377 LDQQTIIDYL
-389 LTGDITVDVYSMP
+389 LTGDETIDVYSMP

-417 PMSGSEVIEAD
+417 SMSGSEVIEAD
-428 VARMDGQVQSA
+428 AARMDEQVQSA

-561 INGESDGDRALS
+561 ISGESDGDRALS
-573 TETGDTAFI
+573 SETGDTAFI
-582 FNPSSQIAMT
+582 FNLSSQVAME
-592 GDDRWVTTG
+592 GDDHWVTMG
-601 KVYDQDP
+601 NVYDQYP
-608 GDVTWLTLTFEKDAK
+608 GDVTWLPLTFEKDAK
-623 QYTDASMNVYFIN
+623 QYTDASMYVYFIN
-636 PYSWHQEEA
+636 PHSWHKEEA

-651 MTSPRAI
+651 MTNPRAI
-658 PRVYYAVHPDMN
+658 PRLYYAVHPDMN
-670 EPLENENYEETKA
+670 EPLENEDYEEVKA

-692 RAGIETAKEQDKDT
+692 RAGIKTAKEQDKD
-706 SELERQLSNYEN
+706 SSDLERQLSNYEN
-718 WLASDEGRWDISQ
+718 WLASDEGRWEISQ
-731 KTIDAYRQMIA
+731 KTIDAYRQMVA

-750 SSPYLYAM
+750 TSPYLYAM

-763 NFVNTLCKQY
+763 SFVNTLCGQY
-773 TQGGMPLDLFLQK
+773 AQGGMPLDPFLQK

-797 DSGSAGVG
+797 DSGSAGAG

>member
-1 MTKTNAR
+1 MTQTNAG
-8 NLLRTALLCLLLLLC
+8 NLIRTALLCLLLLLC

-72 TDMGIYTYTPGGEP
+72 TDMGVYTYTPGGEP

-93 PAPENFS
+93 PAPENFY

-144 GVHWQDSRLN
+144 GVHWRDSRLN

-166 DRIAYSFMTDD
+166 DRIANSFMTDD

-184 SPNEQGEYVYAMFA
+184 TQDEYGDLVYALFS
-198 FGLEDGT
+198 FDLSDGT
-205 SERYDCDGLLG
+205 SKRYDHEGLLG
-216 GATRYIQPNGMQ
+216 GICRGEKGELLLLAYFPDYEEFGTLLFQMDSGEFCTVGPYFDFPIEEDFVGGF
-228 ALQLIYYNE
+228 AYNE
-237 KLDYP
+237 KTDTMYVAA
-242 YNAMFFD
+242 ND
-249 LETRRFSLGT
+249 LI
-259 PSFDF
+259 
-264 LKDEPDA
+264 
-271 YSMGGLAYDSK
+271 
-282 TGVYYL
+282 
-288 AADGALYASETI
+288 YASKNAEEYTPF
-300 EGGSAFHEIAVL
+300 APL
-312 DTTSVYPETHAWALS
+312 DTSGMMPDIRAWALS
-327 GGRYAILSDG
+327 DGRYAILFDG
-337 LHIRTGGGEL
+337 IHIRERDDQEFAQLNL
-347 SKQLSVASVG
+347 STYLFYPSTRQLFKDMYPNVK
-357 SLDELDAYQAAH
+357 LNEQDTMDQQ
-369 PEVRLRTG
+369 TI
-377 GELGVQELIDYL
+377 IDYL
-389 LTGDITVDVYSMP
+389 LTGDETIDVYSMP

-417 PMSGSEVIEAD
+417 SMSGSEVIEAD
-428 VARMDGQVQSA
+428 AARMDEQVQSA

-561 INGESDGDRALS
+561 ISGESDGDRALS
-573 TETGDTAFI
+573 SETGDTAFI
-582 FNPSSQIAMT
+582 FNLSSQVAME
-592 GDDRWVTTG
+592 GDDHWVTMG
-601 KVYDQDP
+601 NVYDQYP
-608 GDVTWLTLTFEKDAK
+608 GDVTWLPLTFEKDAK
-623 QYTDASMNVYFIN
+623 QYTDASMYVYFIN
-636 PYSWHQEEA
+636 PHSWHKEEA

-651 MTSPRAI
+651 MTNPRAI
-658 PRVYYAVHPDMN
+658 PRLYYAVHPDMN
-670 EPLENENYEETKA
+670 EPLENEDYEEVKA

-692 RAGIETAKEQDKDT
+692 RAGIKTAKEQDKD
-706 SELERQLSNYEN
+706 SSDLERQLSNYEN
-718 WLASDEGRWDISQ
+718 WLASDEGRWEISQ
-731 KTIDAYRQMIA
+731 KTIDAYRQMVA

-750 SSPYLYAM
+750 TSPYLYAM

-763 NFVNTLCKQY
+763 SFVNTLCGQY
-773 TQGGMPLDLFLQK
+773 AQGGMPLDPFLQK

-797 DSGSAGVG
+797 DSGSAGAG